1 MSDLMTFIGGA
12 AVGTLV
18 TYLTKNEEA
27 RQTVERFIDSAG
39 TNITAMLRKFIP
51 GESEKLEPKPTKAK
65 PKPRP
70 RVKTAAKPAAARK
83 PTTARRVPKAKK
95 ATAEGKAIH

>member
-27 RQTVERFIDSAG
+27 RHTVERFIDSAG
-39 TNITAMLRKFIP
+39 TNITAMLRKLTP
-51 GESEKLEPKPTKAK
+51 GESEKAEPKPSKAK

-70 RVKTAAKPAAARK
+70 RAKTARKSAAARK
-83 PTTARRVPKAKK
+83 PATTRRVPKAKK
-95 ATAEGKAIH
+95 TIVEGKAIH